1 VAFEVNS
8 GKIISARK
16 YSAGG
21 YRNYENLRSMT
32 LSSGSSPMGYVL
44 SNYRTGLSFASCTR

>member
-21 YRNYENLRSMT
+21 YRNYENLIRSMT

-44 SNYRTGLSFASCTR
+44 SSYRDSFSCTG